1 MKPLTVTAITPKQ
14 LDVIVYFV
22 DALKRANFG
31 YQITGGLAGNIYG
44 SRWPLHDVDI
54 EISIKDMDAV
64 AELFKEFIIIKPRD
78 YEDKE
83 FRMRLM
89 ILEKDSVAVDI
100 SAVEDFYVRC
110 AGSWLKVE
118 TDLKGAQDV
127 TWKGMQVKVQ
137 PLKDIIS
144 YKELL
149 GRIDDVADLIRWVK

>member
-1 MKPLTVTAITPKQ
+1 MSVITPKQ

-22 DALKRANFG
+22 DALKRANFS

-64 AELFKEFIIIKPRD
+64 AELFKEFVVIKPRD

-89 ILEKDSVAVDI
+89 ILEKDDVAVDI

-118 TDLKGAQDV
+118 TDLACAEEV
-127 TWKGMQVKVQ
+127 TWKGMQLKVQ

-144 YKELL
+144 YKQLL
-149 GRIDDVADLIRWVK
+149 GRIDDVADLIRLG

>member
-1 MKPLTVTAITPKQ
+1 MKPLIVTAITPKQ

-22 DALKRANFG
+22 DALKRANFA

-44 SRWPLHDVDI
+44 SKWPLHDVDI
-54 EISIKDMDAV
+54 EISLKDMEAV
-64 AELFKEFIIIKPRD
+64 AELFKEFLIIKPRD

-127 TWKGMQVKVQ
+127 TWKGMQLKVQ

-144 YKELL
+144 YKQLL
-149 GRIDDVADLIRWVK
+149 GRIDDVADLIRLA